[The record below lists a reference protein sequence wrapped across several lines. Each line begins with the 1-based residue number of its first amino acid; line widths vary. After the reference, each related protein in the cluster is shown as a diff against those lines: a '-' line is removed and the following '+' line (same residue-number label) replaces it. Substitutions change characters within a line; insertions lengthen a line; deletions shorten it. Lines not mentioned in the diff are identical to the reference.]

1 MTDLG
6 LTGGGGRGWVP
17 PACLCILPRLPIQTS
32 GDTYPNFLLCQQKL
46 YSKVLNIYSEV
57 LNIYSKVLN
66 RVCIGT
72 KGSISPHLR
81 KFAYVSAEVWTGKC
95 GGGGCGTIGRRVRE
109 KVPGCAIL
117 SWFVIKGDE
126 KTRHYGIISGLER
139 TLQVTSGDKPA
150 HPHPPSCGRGAGT
163 QVNR

>member
-1 MTDLG
+1 MQTCRDAG
-6 LTGGGGRGWVP
+6 EN
-17 PACLCILPRLPIQTS
+17 LPV
-32 GDTYPNFLLCQQKL
+32 CQLKL
-46 YSKVLNIYSEV
+46 YSKL

-66 RVCIGT
+66 RVSIGT

-126 KTRHYGIISGLER
+126 KQDIM
-139 TLQVTSGDKPA
+139 A
-150 HPHPPSCGRGAGT
+150 
-163 QVNR
+163 

>member
-126 KTRHYGIISGLER
+126 KQDIM
-139 TLQVTSGDKPA
+139 A
-150 HPHPPSCGRGAGT
+150 
-163 QVNR
+163 